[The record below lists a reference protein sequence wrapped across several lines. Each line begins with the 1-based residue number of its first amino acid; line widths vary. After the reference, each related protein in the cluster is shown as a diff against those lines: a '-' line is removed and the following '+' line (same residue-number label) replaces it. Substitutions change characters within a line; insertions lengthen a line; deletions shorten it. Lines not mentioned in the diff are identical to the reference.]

1 MKNQTN
7 LWLPKWPWSW
17 TTGWSSEDPHELT
30 LETEPDP
37 DPNPTTPGWTWSVPE
52 EIDGRGRGWLSES
65 KPENPEE
72 DPPGPKSLLA
82 RGEFLDKTP
91 SKLLGLSLDLVL
103 QMVLIGD
110 LDGLRLVASGFC
122 WSFTAFCCCCC
133 CCLFLLDF
141 LPHQAG
147 IFSCW
152 FLSKQH
158 RQIERERE
166 RERLRESKLG
176 CGDWEGYL
184 YGKGRRF
191 RYEWIKREREI
202 EEEEGRNELQWE
214 TAKTRKR
221 RERKRETLRTAG
233 GGWIMRRKWR
243 GYFLVR
249 EEWET
254 LFRQRECLNCANVWR
269 VGTLLET

>member
-7 LWLPKWPWSW
+7 LWLLKWPWSW
-17 TTGWSSEDPHELT
+17 ATGWSSEDPQELT

-37 DPNPTTPGWTWSVPE
+37 DPNPTTPGWIWSVPE

-82 RGEFLDKTP
+82 RGEFLEKTP

-103 QMVLIGD
+103 LMVLIGD
-110 LDGLRLVASGFC
+110 LDGLRLVVSGFC

-133 CCLFLLDF
+133 CCLFLLHF

-158 RQIERERE
+158 TERERE
-166 RERLRESKLG
+166 R
-176 CGDWEGYL
+176 
-184 YGKGRRF
+184 
-191 RYEWIKREREI
+191 
-202 EEEEGRNELQWE
+202 
-214 TAKTRKR
+214 
-221 RERKRETLRTAG
+221 RET
-233 GGWIMRRKWR
+233 
-243 GYFLVR
+243 
-249 EEWET
+249 
-254 LFRQRECLNCANVWR
+254 QRD
-269 VGTLLET
+269 